1 MFAVIKTG
9 GKQYR
14 AQEGDILQIEKIDYK
29 EGQKVTFSQVLLVE
43 DNGKTLIGTPYIE
56 NAAVSAVVVENFKDK
71 KVVVFKKKRRK
82 RYRKTRGHRQELTK
96 VKIEQIMTGKA
107 PAAGKQ
113 KEAAEEKPVQK
124 KTAQTKE
131 PAREKTE
138 AAEQASQKSPAET
151 TAQPKAAKAE
161 AASVQKAAEKTET
174 KTTKK
179 AAQPKS
185 GKTAASGKKRTGG
198 KGSSAK
204 E

>member
-43 DNGKTLIGTPYIE
+43 DDGKTLIGTPFVE

-113 KEAAEEKPVQK
+113 KEAAE
-124 KTAQTKE
+124 
-131 PAREKTE
+131 
-138 AAEQASQKSPAET
+138 QASQKSAAET
-151 TAQPKAAKAE
+151 TAQTKAKKDE
-161 AASVQKAAEKTET
+161 AASVQKAAEKTGA

-179 AAQPKS
+179 AAQSKS
-185 GKTAASGKKRTGG
+185 GKTAVSGQKRTGG